1 MIRLRSTRARCSV
14 AGMELVE
21 IKQSERVQREQA
33 AARLRELADQL
44 SRHNDVEFARD
55 GVTFKMR
62 VPDEVELKIE
72 LEIGDDGSELEI
84 ELTW

>member
-1 MIRLRSTRARCSV
+1 MISLRSARARCSV

-21 IKQSERVQREQA
+21 ITQKERVRREQA

-44 SRHNDVEFARD
+44 SRHNDVEFERD

-72 LEIGDDGSELEI
+72 LEVGDDGGELEI

>member
-1 MIRLRSTRARCSV
+1 M

-21 IKQSERVQREQA
+21 IKQKDRMPREQA

-44 SRHNDVEFARD
+44 ARHNDVEFERE
-55 GVTFKMR
+55 GISFRVH
-62 VPDEVELKIE
+62 VPDEVELKVE
-72 LEIGDDGSELEI
+72 LEIEDDGSELEI

>member
-1 MIRLRSTRARCSV
+1 VIGLRRRRTRCSV

-21 IKQSERVQREQA
+21 IKQKERIRREQA

-44 SRHNDVEFARD
+44 SRHNDVEFERD

>member
-1 MIRLRSTRARCSV
+1 
-14 AGMELVE
+14 MELVE
-21 IKQSERVQREQA
+21 ISQKERMQREQA

-44 SRHNDVEFARD
+44 SRHNDVEFGRE
-55 GVTFKMR
+55 GLTIKTR